1 MTYTHKRLYRSRNGK
16 IFGVCRG
23 IADWRNLPV
32 EYIRLFMILA
42 FIFTGF
48 FPVGLIYF
56 LAAMVLPMEPEGS
69 RDYRF
74 SDREYESR
82 SGFDSFRRD
91 AQDLKDRVS
100 RMESRVFDKEKNW
113 DERFRK
119 DR

>member
-1 MTYTHKRLYRSRNGK
+1 MTYAHKRLYRSRHGK

-56 LAAMVLPMEPEGS
+56 LAALVLPMEPEGT

-74 SDREYESR
+74 SESR
-82 SGFDSFRRD
+82 NEPGRGFENFRRE
-91 AQDLKDRVS
+91 ARDLKDRIS
-100 RMESRVFDKEKNW
+100 RMENRIYDKEKNW
-113 DERFRK
+113 EERFR
-119 DR
+119 RG